1 MSCYFYPIEAQAF
14 RAGPCED
21 CHTETTEKR
30 ATRVGRHIAT
40 IFLCSGCDDN
50 RGLTA
55 KASLLRIECPRF
67 SSEDIAAQLTVE
79 TKRLVSF
86 IAGRRFPFV
95 FTAPKSA

>member
-30 ATRVGRHIAT
+30 ATRVGRSIAT
-40 IFLCSGCDDN
+40 IFLCNSCDDN

-55 KASLLRIECPRF
+55 KASLLRIERPHL
-67 SSEDIAAQLTVE
+67 SSEDIAAQLTLK
-79 TKRLVSF
+79 TKRPVSYIF
-86 IAGRRFPFV
+86 GRFPFKFV
-95 FTAPKSA
+95 EPKSV